1 MCVSVEEIEQMTGLF
16 QQKQRELLVAVS
28 RVEELSDQLEALRSN
43 RLEPPLPPP
52 SHHHHNTSTSSTAE
66 LERLYKELQV
76 SSQAWTLTELQ
87 HGLQVILVIF
97 QGLCISSYNTSLHNN
112 NDMKRSWLKHQN
124 K

>member
-1 MCVSVEEIEQMTGLF
+1 MEEIEQMTGLF

-52 SHHHHNTSTSSTAE
+52 PLPYHHNTTSSTAE

-76 SSQAWTLTELQ
+76 RSQSRTSSDLQ
-87 HGLQVILVIF
+87 NGRWLFWACRV
-97 QGLCISSYNTSLHNN
+97 SS
-112 NDMKRSWLKHQN
+112 
-124 K
+124 

>member
-76 SSQAWTLTELQ
+76 SSQARTLTELQ
-87 HGLQVILVIF
+87 HGLQVILVNF
-97 QGLCISSYNTSLHNN
+97 QGLCISSSNIFLHNN
-112 NDMKRSWLKHQN
+112 NNTKRSWLKHQN

>member
-1 MCVSVEEIEQMTGLF
+1 MTGLF

-52 SHHHHNTSTSSTAE
+52 HHHHHNTSTAE

-76 SSQAWTLTELQ
+76 REDHVQVLSGQAQ
-87 HGLQVILVIF
+87 II
-97 QGLCISSYNTSLHNN
+97 
-112 NDMKRSWLKHQN
+112 
-124 K
+124 